1 MTRAPSNNALMGY
14 VRQFASGAKWSCIS
28 SDPPWGLTQE
38 QAQEARAGG
47 KVSLEDGSVVTFV
60 E

>member
-1 MTRAPSNNALMGY
+1 MGY
-14 VRQFASGAKWSCIS
+14 VRRFASGAKWSCIID
-28 SDPPWGLTQE
+28 DPPWGLTEE
-38 QAQEARAGG
+38 QAQEARDGG